1 MATMAGIH
9 LDSTMQL
16 TSLLELGKDYCSDHL
31 GRFFQNKY
39 SQLAPVMNKFEIPA
53 KLATKGEQDC
63 FAICVMM
70 NNHIVDLK
78 YFGDIFQDWDNDIY
92 LEGISSELN
101 SEKFSTFINDN
112 RLLPIIKRF
121 KKLNDEIV
129 IGRCRGREFT
139 PIN

>member
-1 MATMAGIH
+1 MAIMARTH

-16 TSLLELGKDYCSDHL
+16 TNLLELGKDYCSDHL

-39 SQLAPVMNKFEIPA
+39 SQLAPVANQFEIPA
-53 KLATKGEQDC
+53 KLATKDEKEC
-63 FAICVMM
+63 YAICVMM

-78 YFGDIFQDWDNDIY
+78 YFSDIFQDWDNNKH
-92 LEGISSELN
+92 LENISSELKP
-101 SEKFSTFINDN
+101 EKFSTFINDH
-112 RLLPIIKRF
+112 RLLSVIKRF
-121 KKLNDEIV
+121 KKVNDEIV